1 MTREEF
7 IKNKIKES
15 GYNLKEFANSIDMPY
30 TTLLFI
36 LNDIGRTSVDNII
49 TICKALNITIDEL
62 QNNTENNII
71 LTLEEKEIIKRYRE
85 LPEMRNA
92 IKRILGVEEIEK

>member
-7 IKNKIKES
+7 IKNKIKEN

-30 TTLLFI
+30 TTLLFV

-62 QNNTENNII
+62 QNSTESNII
-71 LTLEEKEIIKRYRE
+71 LTLEEKEIIKKYRE
-85 LPEMRNA
+85 LPEMKTA
-92 IKRILGVEEIEK
+92 VKKILGVETVEK